1 MKNRYKNIFGFLLF
15 FGILVLL
22 APACKKDVGSAQLE
36 LTYQMLSDKKW
47 FLDYSQTIAGNNV
60 SSRSY
65 YGQST
70 YFIVFYANR
79 TTVDSDGIRGTYTV
93 TNTNGQLGI
102 NVKGTT
108 ANNSSV
114 EYAYKAE
121 SIGAS
126 TLVLSYVS
134 NNVTTKLYYN
144 AK

>member
-1 MKNRYKNIFGFLLF
+1 MKNNCKNIFGFVLF
-15 FGILVLL
+15 FGMLLLL

-47 FLDYSQTIAGNNV
+47 FLDYSQTISGNNV
-60 SSRSY
+60 SSRNY
-65 YGQST
+65 FGQST
-70 YFIVFYANR
+70 YFIVFYTNR
-79 TTVDSDGIRGTYTV
+79 TTVDSDGIRGTYSV
-93 TNTNGQLGI
+93 TNTNGQMVI

-108 ANNSSV
+108 ANNSPV

-144 AK
+144 TK

>member
-1 MKNRYKNIFGFLLF
+1 MKNRYKNIFEFLLF
-15 FGILVLL
+15 FGMLVLL

-47 FLDYSQTIAGNNV
+47 YLDYSQTITGNNV
-60 SSRSY
+60 SSRNY
-65 YGQST
+65 FGQST

-93 TNTNGQLGI
+93 TNTNGQMGI

-108 ANNSSV
+108 ANNSPV

-121 SIGAS
+121 SFGAS

-144 AK
+144 TK

>member
-1 MKNRYKNIFGFLLF
+1 M
-15 FGILVLL
+15 LVLL

-47 FLDYSQTIAGNNV
+47 YLDYSQTITGNNV
-60 SSRSY
+60 SSRNY
-65 YGQST
+65 FGQST

-93 TNTNGQLGI
+93 TNTNGQMGI

-108 ANNSSV
+108 ANNSPV

-121 SIGAS
+121 SFGAS

-144 AK
+144 TK

>member
-1 MKNRYKNIFGFLLF
+1 MKNRNKNIFSLMLF
-15 FGILVLL
+15 FGMLVLL
-22 APACKKDVGSAQLE
+22 APACKKEVSSAQLE
-36 LTYQMLSDKKW
+36 LTYQMLADKKW

-60 SSRSY
+60 NSRSY

-79 TTVDSDGIRGTYTV
+79 TTVDSDGIRGTYSV

>member
-1 MKNRYKNIFGFLLF
+1 MLF
-15 FGILVLL
+15 FGMLVLL
-22 APACKKDVGSAQLE
+22 APACKKEVSSAQLE
-36 LTYQMLSDKKW
+36 LTYQMLADKKW

-60 SSRSY
+60 NSRSY

-79 TTVDSDGIRGTYTV
+79 TTVDSDGIRGTYSV